1 MIVHYGESRVG
12 KGTYWSLSDGKRV
25 EITDEGVL
33 PGGSGTKY
41 MKLPPAAMLLV
52 GPFLGFVYVV
62 FFPFMAIATVV
73 ALAAGKI
80 FGSLL
85 KGVSFGWRPA
95 TAHLSGKKKNKG
107 G

>member
-1 MIVHYGESRVG
+1 MIVYRGESMVG
-12 KGTYWSLSDGKRV
+12 KGTYWNLSDGKRV
-25 EITDEGVL
+25 EVAEEGLL
-33 PGGSGTKY
+33 PGGSGAKY
-41 MKLPPAAMLLV
+41 MKLPPAVMLIV
-52 GPFLGFVYVV
+52 GPFLGLVYVV